1 VKGTTRYGW
10 RTWDIDAVAQT
21 LEGALSIEFQPR
33 DSLYLGEY
41 YLWPPFPR
49 EQPSEAEL
57 TLLPNFFDDID
68 QELTY
73 PEHPEHGV
81 MLDVSGVGDEWM
93 AVIAAL
99 PGVEVLRGPHNT

>member
-1 VKGTTRYGW
+1 
-10 RTWDIDAVAQT
+10 
-21 LEGALSIEFQPR
+21 
-33 DSLYLGEY
+33 
-41 YLWPPFPR
+41 
-49 EQPSEAEL
+49 L

-99 PGVEVLRGPHNT
+99 PGVEVLREPSGT

>member
-1 VKGTTRYGW
+1 MTGTTRYGW
-10 RTWDIDAVAQT
+10 RTWDIDSVART
-21 LEGALSIEFQPR
+21 IESALSIELQPR

-49 EQPSEAEL
+49 DQPSEAEL

-81 MLDVSGVGDEWM
+81 MLDVNGVPSEWTE
-93 AVIAAL
+93 VIVGL
-99 PGVEVLRGPHNT
+99 PGVEVLREPRSM